1 MVLFLSP
8 FQLLTLYR
16 DMNVA
21 VRGPTIFHYLKS
33 IQLTEEDTGAR
44 PFVCKKCKRPFARQ
58 DALARHEKLH
68 NRTGYSQCP
77 SPPTSHASRQSI
89 CSPSSSGQLGA
100 PDNGSA
106 AIRGTETNPSAP
118 VQCAHGP
125 VEPHNSAL
133 STDMDFDLIWPDS
146 EELLENLASLDSSAQ
161 WQSTLGALPIS
172 IGGNEMGNNTFES
185 SNFFHD
191 KASSICVIPS
201 GESHQA
207 VHNVSEMV
215 TSLVSLTPIDRNFT
229 YKTSLRQSPLQL
241 KQIRLLRFSLTNVC
255 ICSLYDLYPLSPF
268 YTNRPLSSVNARS
281 LYCSMQWRSGP
292 YTLDLRTQSKR

>member
-1 MVLFLSP
+1 MDLFLNP

-21 VRGPTIFHYLKS
+21 VRGLTVFNDLKS
-33 IQLTEEDTGAR
+33 IRLTKEDTGAR
-44 PFVCKKCKRPFARQ
+44 PFVCKECKRPFARQ
-58 DALARHEKLH
+58 DALARHKKLH

-106 AIRGTETNPSAP
+106 VTRGTETNPSAP
-118 VQCAHGP
+118 VRCAHGP
-125 VEPHNSAL
+125 VELHNSAL

-146 EELLENLASLDSSAQ
+146 EELLENLVSLDSSAQ

-172 IGGNEMGNNTFES
+172 FGGNGMGNNTFES
-185 SNFFHD
+185 SNSFHD
-191 KASSICVIPS
+191 KASSIGIIPS

-215 TSLVSLTPIDRNFT
+215 TSLVRLTPMDRNFT
-229 YKTSLRQSPLQL
+229 YKTTVFDSHR
-241 KQIRLLRFSLTNVC
+241 
-255 ICSLYDLYPLSPF
+255 CS
-268 YTNRPLSSVNARS
+268 
-281 LYCSMQWRSGP
+281 
-292 YTLDLRTQSKR
+292 